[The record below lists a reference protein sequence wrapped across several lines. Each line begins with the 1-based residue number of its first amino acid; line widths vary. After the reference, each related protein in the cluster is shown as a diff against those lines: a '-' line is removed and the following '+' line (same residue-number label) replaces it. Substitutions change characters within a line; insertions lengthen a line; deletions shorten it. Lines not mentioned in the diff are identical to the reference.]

1 MKKLWAY
8 IREKNLQDPKNK
20 RNIICDESLRSIFD
34 VDSIDMFQMNKA
46 LTKHI
51 WAVREEDGMCVLNEL
66 FFSIYSTLRKP
77 LSMPLSRNLSSFIF
91 TIIKCFPDLNQRW
104 SFT

>member
-1 MKKLWAY
+1 VKKLWAY

-46 LTKHI
+46 LSKHI
-51 WAVREEDGMCVLNEL
+51 WAVCEEDGTRLMS
-66 FFSIYSTLRKP
+66 FSFKFIVCQGKP
-77 LSMPLSRNLSSFIF
+77 LG
-91 TIIKCFPDLNQRW
+91 
-104 SFT
+104 